1 MKKILKLISPL
12 AVVFLLYI
20 FTFYMDGEIG
30 VILTAFVLFAPVVSL
45 IFALYSRKRIRV
57 EFDCDGYVKKNSK
70 LTVKV
75 TVEKDGRFPLGIV
88 QINTYASEVFGQEK
102 SIYKLSLAGT
112 DKKTFTY
119 QVNANTGGNGEISV
133 SSVYSCGFL
142 GFVKFKIKNDLPLPK
157 SVGVIPEIPQIQSS
171 SKLFRSIADSVLTS
185 DDEENN
191 SSALLFSANTAPGY
205 EHREYVQ
212 GDALKRINWKLSTK
226 KDKLMVRLDE
236 AVASVQPVIA
246 LDLYR
251 NADSKPSEVIADE
264 EKLISS
270 VFGLV
275 ALLIN
280 QGIACTFVYYGASG
294 ELLSESV
301 DNPDY
306 PPQLLL
312 KVLATKIIPGRR
324 INIANTSACAC
335 VIASTDCNEEI
346 SAVVSTLED
355 KDNAS
360 LIGISAESR
369 NLTDLPMWYLDG
381 DNNFKQV

>member
-1 MKKILKLISPL
+1 M
-12 AVVFLLYI
+12 
-20 FTFYMDGEIG
+20 
-30 VILTAFVLFAPVVSL
+30 
-45 IFALYSRKRIRV
+45 
-57 EFDCDGYVKKNSK
+57 
-70 LTVKV
+70 
-75 TVEKDGRFPLGIV
+75 
-88 QINTYASEVFGQEK
+88 
-102 SIYKLSLAGT
+102 
-112 DKKTFTY
+112 
-119 QVNANTGGNGEISV
+119 
-133 SSVYSCGFL
+133 
-142 GFVKFKIKNDLPLPK
+142 
-157 SVGVIPEIPQIQSS
+157 
-171 SKLFRSIADSVLTS
+171 
-185 DDEENN
+185 
-191 SSALLFSANTAPGY
+191 
-205 EHREYVQ
+205 
-212 GDALKRINWKLSTK
+212 
-226 KDKLMVRLDE
+226 
-236 AVASVQPVIA
+236 
-246 LDLYR
+246 
-251 NADSKPSEVIADE
+251 IADE